1 MTEKNAFGGGN
12 KKSLYTP
19 MSEDEQEVLSR
30 LVQAKDL
37 DVFIVG
43 WGFIKGVSASFG
55 DLRLNIPIQINFSAP
70 TVPMPVS
77 YFDLELRTG
86 SGMLLFKE
94 RQSALYNNNPLMV
107 GAGTNLSMIWTIAI
121 RSIDPKV
128 VKMYKPGAV
137 GLTSRWVDRDTGDAT
152 FLGNTQLTETHKSL
166 LRKLRLGEARVKQM
180 NLEALDPAKK
190 PAKRI

>member
-1 MTEKNAFGGGN
+1 VSEKNAFGGGN

-55 DLRLNIPIQINFSAP
+55 DLRLDIPLQINFSAP
-70 TVPMPVS
+70 AVPMPVP

-86 SGMLLFKE
+86 SGMLLFRE
-94 RQSALYNNNPLMV
+94 RQSALYNNQPLMV
-107 GAGTNLSMIWTIAI
+107 GAGTNLSMIWSIAI
-121 RSIDPKV
+121 RAMDPKV
-128 VKMYKPGAV
+128 VKMYKPGAT
-137 GLTSRWVDRDTGDAT
+137 GLTSRWVDRDTGDIT
-152 FLGNTQLTETHKSL
+152 FLGNSQFSSSTKTL
-166 LRKLRLGEARVKQM
+166 LQKLRLGEARVKKMSQD
-180 NLEALDPAKK
+180 ALLAPPKK
-190 PAKRI
+190 A

>member
-55 DLRLNIPIQINFSAP
+55 DLRLDIPLQINFSAP
-70 TVPMPVS
+70 AVPMPVS

-107 GAGTNLSMIWTIAI
+107 GSGTNLSMIWSIAI
-121 RSIDPKV
+121 RAMDPKV
-128 VKMYKPGAV
+128 VKMYKPGAT
-137 GLTSRWVDRDTGDAT
+137 GLTSRWVDRDTGDIT
-152 FLGNTQLTETHKSL
+152 FLGNSQLSSASKTL
-166 LRKLRLGEARVKQM
+166 LQKLRLGEARVKKMSQD
-180 NLEALDPAKK
+180 ALLAPIKK
-190 PAKRI
+190 S